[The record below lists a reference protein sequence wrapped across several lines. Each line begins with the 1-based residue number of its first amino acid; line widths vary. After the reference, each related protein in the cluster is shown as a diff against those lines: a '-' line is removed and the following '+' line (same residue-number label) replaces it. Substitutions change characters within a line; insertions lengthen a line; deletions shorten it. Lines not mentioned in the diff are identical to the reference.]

1 LNAVRGRWMV
11 IGGIGAALALL
22 IAWLMW
28 PRPVEVEAATATRG
42 PIAETVADQGYARV
56 REAYVV
62 AAPVSGRLE
71 RITLKVG
78 DRVVAG
84 STLIARIRPAAADLL
99 DPRARAQAEAAVTA
113 AQAGVGAA
121 SAERDRLAAE
131 RRRTEQDLKRV
142 SVLAQRGYA
151 STQALETAQAAA
163 RAAGAAVEAGD
174 AGIRARRA
182 ELAVA
187 RAALLGPDAPTPAPI
202 PVLAPASGY
211 VTNLLQTSERA
222 LAMGEPLVEISA
234 GDGLEAAI
242 EFLSQ
247 DAVRLREGMAAELYD
262 WGGPGTIPA
271 RVRRIEPQGFTK
283 VSALGVEEQR
293 VLVLLQFTGAP
304 EKWSRLGP
312 GYRVWG
318 RVTLRGAPSVLKVPL
333 GGLVR
338 EAGGWS
344 VFRIDGGRVRLVPV
358 SVGAMTDDEAEIL
371 KGLDEGQRV
380 VVFPSDKVRDRAAVR
395 VRR

>member
-1 LNAVRGRWMV
+1 MNAVRKRWMA
-11 IGGIGAALALL
+11 IGGVCAALVLL
-22 IAWLMW
+22 IVWLMW
-28 PRPVEVEAATATRG
+28 PRPVEVEAATVGRG
-42 PIAETVADQGYARV
+42 AIAETVSDQGYARV

-71 RITLKVG
+71 RISLKVG

-84 STLIARIRPAAADLL
+84 RTLIARIRPAAADLL
-99 DPRARAQAEAAVTA
+99 DPRARAQAEAAVGA
-113 AQAGVGAA
+113 AQASVTAA
-121 SAERDRLAAE
+121 IAERERLAAE
-131 RRRTEQDLKRV
+131 QRRSEQDLKRV
-142 SVLAQRGYA
+142 SALARQGYA

-163 RAAGAAVEAGD
+163 RAAVAAVEAGD
-174 AGIRARRA
+174 AGIRARKA

-187 RAALLGPDAPTPAPI
+187 RAALMGPDAPAPAAI

-211 VTNLLQTSERA
+211 VTRLIQTSERTV
-222 LAMGEPLVEISA
+222 AMGEALVEVSA

-304 EKWSRLGP
+304 EKWVRLGP

-318 RVTLRGAPSVLKVPL
+318 RVTLRSAPSVLKAPL
-333 GGLVR
+333 GALVR
-338 EAGGWS
+338 EAGGWA
-344 VFRIDGGRVRLVPV
+344 VFRIEGGRARLVPV
-358 SVGAMTDDEAEIL
+358 RIGAMTDDEAEVL
-371 KGLDEGQRV
+371 KGLSAGQRV
-380 VVFPSDKVRDRAAVR
+380 VVFPSDKVRDRASVR